1 MSQVKT
7 GDTVKV
13 HYTGKLNNGQ
23 VFDTSKDRDPLQFEI
38 GAGQMI
44 PGFEEGLMGMELDQE
59 KTIEIPSEK
68 AYGPRMD
75 ELFIEVKNEQLPE
88 DLEPKKGMELV
99 TKRQDGTEAI
109 VKVDEVKDKSIVID
123 ANHPLAGQDL
133 TFEVKLVE
141 IA

>member
-23 VFDTSKDRDPLQFEI
+23 VFDTSKDREPLQFKI

-44 PGFEEGLMGMELDQE
+44 PGFEEGVMGMELEQE

-88 DLEPKKGMELV
+88 GLKPEKGMELV

-109 VKVDEVKDKSIVID
+109 VKVDEVKDNSIVID

-133 TFEVKLVE
+133 TFDVKLVE